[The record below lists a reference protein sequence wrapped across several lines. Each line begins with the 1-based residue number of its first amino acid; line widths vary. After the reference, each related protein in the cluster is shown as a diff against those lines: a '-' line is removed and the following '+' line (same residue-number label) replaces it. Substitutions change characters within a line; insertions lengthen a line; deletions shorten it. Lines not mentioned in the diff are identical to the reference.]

1 MLIDLRKGNICV
13 VIDKFEIVLIIVV
26 KSCFDMDKLF
36 YFLMIKDIDINVRD
50 IYKKIVFY
58 YVIELNNI
66 EFIKWSVIIDL
77 FLLKCFFVYDED
89 GIKDFYLFLLI
100 VLKFIIDRLYIV
112 IELVMFFNEK
122 LL

>member
-66 EFIKWSVIIDL
+66 EFIK
-77 FLLKCFFVYDED
+77 
-89 GIKDFYLFLLI
+89 
-100 VLKFIIDRLYIV
+100 
-112 IELVMFFNEK
+112 
-122 LL
+122 